1 MIHQGGRRSRAATRA
16 AVACTARPGPGP
28 GGADD
33 ASMAAR
39 VGAIGWRN
47 WTSMGAAPLSV
58 SNLISQ

>member
-1 MIHQGGRRSRAATRA
+1 MIHQGGRRSRAVTRVTA
-16 AVACTARPGPGP
+16 SCTPRTGP
-28 GGADD
+28 GGADG

-58 SNLISQ
+58 SNRIGQ